1 MFDPNIKDINHYNTE
16 MTKSII
22 DKAFFLDKVDAE
34 IFVDFGCGD
43 GSLIAFIEKI
53 MPNAVC
59 IGYDISDDELEIAK
73 GNTDCKLFSDFKK
86 LIAHLDTIRGDR
98 RVAVICNSL
107 IHEVYAYGDDQAVT
121 KFWNQIYK
129 NQFDYV
135 VIRDMCVSENVN
147 RQSDP
152 VSVAKVRQRFDRR
165 RLREFEAEW
174 GVINGNWSLIHFLL
188 KYRYEINWER
198 EVKENYLPLVYE
210 ELLGLIPLD
219 YDPMFVDHYILPFVR
234 RQAMIDLGI
243 DIVDNTHIKLILER
257 RK

>member
-1 MFDPNIKDINHYNTE
+1 MFDPNIDDINHYNAE
-16 MTKSII
+16 MNKSII
-22 DKAFFLDKVDAE
+22 DKAFFIDKVDAE

-53 MPNAVC
+53 MPSAIC
-59 IGYDISDDELEIAK
+59 IGYDISKDELAIAAT
-73 GNTDCKLFSDFKK
+73 NTNSKLFSNFKK
-86 LIAHLDTIRGDR
+86 LIAYLDTIRGDK

-107 IHEVYAYGDDQAVT
+107 IHEVYAYGDDVSVA
-121 KFWNQIYK
+121 KFWNQIYT
-129 NQFDYV
+129 NHFDYV

-152 VSVAKVRQRFDRR
+152 VSVAKARQRFDRA

-174 GVINGNWSLIHFLL
+174 GVIDGNWSLVHFLL
-188 KYRYEINWER
+188 KYRYKINWQR

-210 ELLGLIPLD
+210 ELLRLVPLQ
-219 YDPMFVDHYILPFVR
+219 YDPMYVDHYILPFVR
-234 RQAMIDLGI
+234 RQANIDLGI
-243 DIVDNTHIKLILER
+243 DIVDNTHIKLILEL

>member
-1 MFDPNIKDINHYNTE
+1 MFDPNINNINHYNAE
-16 MTKSII
+16 MNKSII
-22 DKAFFLDKVDAE
+22 DKAFFIDKVDAE

-53 MPNAVC
+53 MPSAIC
-59 IGYDISDDELEIAK
+59 IGYDISKDELAIAAT
-73 GNTDCKLFSDFKK
+73 NTNSKLFSNFKN
-86 LIAHLDTIRGDR
+86 LITHLDTIRGDK

-107 IHEVYAYGDDQAVT
+107 IHEVYAYGDDLSVA
-121 KFWNQIYK
+121 KFWNQIYT

-152 VSVAKVRQRFDRR
+152 VSVAKVRQRFDRA

-174 GVINGNWSLIHFLL
+174 GVIDGNWSLVHFLL
-188 KYRYEINWER
+188 KYRYKINWQR

-210 ELLGLIPLD
+210 ELLRLVPLQ
-219 YDPMFVDHYILPFVR
+219 YDPMYVDHYILPFVR
-234 RQAMIDLGI
+234 RQANIDLGI
-243 DIVDNTHIKLILER
+243 DIVDNTHIKLILELG
-257 RK
+257 K